1 MHECGRAEFGDERVT
16 QRFIKVVSALAE
28 HPGTSLVQA
37 AESWGEAKGIY
48 RFFNNA
54 RVFSD
59 RILLSH
65 RKATVERIRGQ
76 QIVLVAQ
83 DTTTLSFN
91 TLRATRGLGPVG
103 PADSRGFFLH
113 SGLAMD
119 VGGVPLGLLTAR
131 FWARDGE
138 EPVEKES
145 QRWVETVR
153 EVRGIVPED
162 TRVVVIGDRE
172 SDIFAVFTEA
182 KRVGADVLVRA
193 THNRKLEGEWPDLAE
208 AMQQA
213 RLLGTMEVTVPR
225 GHEHPER
232 QATLAL
238 HAQEVQ
244 LRPPQD
250 QRGTEPVTM
259 TVVSASELDPPAGEK
274 AVGWVLL
281 TTLQAATAEQAAVV
295 VRWYSYRWRIERFHY
310 TLKSGCQ
317 IEKLQL
323 ETQRRLENAVATYCI
338 VAWRVLHFAYVAR
351 DNPDAPCTL
360 VFTEAEWKGL
370 YLAIYRKAFAAGM
383 DMPKEPPKLSTA
395 VVWLGR
401 LGGFLARKDDGMPGV
416 KVLWRGFQRLEIFT
430 AAWIAAHPR
439 PKVGKG

>member
-1 MHECGRAEFGDERVT
+1 MHECGRAKFGDERVT

-145 QRWVETVR
+145 RRWLETVR

-193 THNRKLEGEWPDLAE
+193 TP
-208 AMQQA
+208 QPQA
-213 RLLGTMEVTVPR
+213 RR
-225 GHEHPER
+225 GV
-232 QATLAL
+232 AGS
-238 HAQEVQ
+238 
-244 LRPPQD
+244 
-250 QRGTEPVTM
+250 RG
-259 TVVSASELDPPAGEK
+259 S
-274 AVGWVLL
+274 
-281 TTLQAATAEQAAVV
+281 
-295 VRWYSYRWRIERFHY
+295 H
-310 TLKSGCQ
+310 
-317 IEKLQL
+317 
-323 ETQRRLENAVATYCI
+323 
-338 VAWRVLHFAYVAR
+338 
-351 DNPDAPCTL
+351 
-360 VFTEAEWKGL
+360 
-370 YLAIYRKAFAAGM
+370 AAG
-383 DMPKEPPKLSTA
+383 
-395 VVWLGR
+395 
-401 LGGFLARKDDGMPGV
+401 
-416 KVLWRGFQRLEIFT
+416 T
-430 AAWIAAHPR
+430 AARHYGGHCAAR
-439 PKVGKG
+439 T